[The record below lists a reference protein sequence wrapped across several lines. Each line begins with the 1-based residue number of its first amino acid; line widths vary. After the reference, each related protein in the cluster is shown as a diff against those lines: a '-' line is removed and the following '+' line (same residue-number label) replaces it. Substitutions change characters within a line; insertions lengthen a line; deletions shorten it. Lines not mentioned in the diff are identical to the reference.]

1 MAVTKTYTKHP
12 DGNVY
17 VRIVR
22 TEVDI
27 YGTTFTTMDTE
38 KEINHKKQLRR
49 LKDALKGVRDD
60 ISDLQAEKERL
71 ITNITAIETA
81 RGS

>member
-17 VRIVR
+17 VRIVK

-27 YGTTFTTMDTE
+27 HGTTFTTIDTE
-38 KEINHKKQLRR
+38 KKINHNKHLHR
-49 LKDALKGVRDD
+49 LKDALKEIRAEL
-60 ISDLQAEKERL
+60 SELQTEKERL
-71 ITNITAIETA
+71 LTKIAAIETA
-81 RGS
+81 RDS